1 MVHLYLP
8 LLHTTLVAVPVRLP
22 MPSQVLPVIGNT
34 KTVTPLCYGNT
45 ITTTK
50 GYSMN
55 ELALEQITKATCL
68 VCGDKLAPFELSN
81 SICIMCED

>member
-1 MVHLYLP
+1 
-8 LLHTTLVAVPVRLP
+8 

-45 ITTTK
+45 TTTTK

-68 VCGDKLAPFELSN
+68 VCGDKLAPFEIESA
-81 SICIMCED
+81 ICILCED